1 MSDAIKSTVSTFL
14 IDNFRVGDTSVAIA
28 DDESLIETGF
38 IDSTGVLEL
47 VAFLEDT
54 FAITVADTDIVPEN
68 LDSLAAIARY
78 VEHKGGKAS

>member
-1 MSDAIKSTVSTFL
+1 MTSDLLPSIRGFIA
-14 IDNFRVGDTSVAIA
+14 DNFLFRSADEAPG
-28 DDESLIETGF
+28 DDESLLDSGIV
-38 IDSTGVLEL
+38 DSTGVLEL

-78 VEHKGGKAS
+78 VENKGGKAA

>member
-78 VEHKGGKAS
+78 VEHKGGKAA

>member
-1 MSDAIKSTVSTFL
+1 M
-14 IDNFRVGDTSVAIA
+14 
-28 DDESLIETGF
+28 
-38 IDSTGVLEL
+38 LEL

-78 VEHKGGKAS
+78 VEHKGGKAA